1 MKILTIVACVAV
13 LGFSLAVAGE
23 PDKKQAKEKKEQEK
37 QEVIT
42 NETLKK
48 KYGEPAPTP
57 APAPPPKEATKGEAA
72 QKPAKPAAAEAEPDL
87 AALIAKLKK
96 EQARL
101 QRRIQSLKNPFLPRV
116 PLTEEE
122 QKAEEGKGS
131 DERVRML
138 EERLARIGGELKEL
152 EEPPGRSR

>member
-13 LGFSLAVAGE
+13 LGVSLAAAGE
-23 PDKKQAKEKKEQEK
+23 PEKKQAKEKQEQEK
-37 QEVIT
+37 KEVVT

-48 KYGEPAPTP
+48 KYGEPAP
-57 APAPPPKEATKGEAA
+57 AVPPKEAAKDETSP
-72 QKPAKPAAAEAEPDL
+72 KPAKPAAAKAEPDRT
-87 AALIAKLKK
+87 ALIADLKK

-101 QRRIQSLKNPFLPRV
+101 KRRIQSLKNPFLPRE
-116 PLTEEE
+116 PPTDQER
-122 QKAEEGKGS
+122 KAEEGKGA

-138 EERLARIGGELKEL
+138 EERLARIGDELKEL

>member
-1 MKILTIVACVAV
+1 MRLVFAVILLAV
-13 LGFSLAVAGE
+13 LAGSGAVAGAPE
-23 PDKKQAKEKKEQEK
+23 KKKAKEKKEDK

-42 NETLKK
+42 NETLKR
-48 KYGEPAPTP
+48 KYGEPEPARPPREAGRSEAPP
-57 APAPPPKEATKGEAA
+57 EPAPP
-72 QKPAKPAAAEAEPDL
+72 KPAMTEPERSKRIAEL
-87 AALIAKLKK
+87 GK
-96 EQARL
+96 EQVRL

-122 QKAEEGKGS
+122 QKAEEGKGA

-138 EERLARIGGELKEL
+138 EERLARIGHELKEL